1 MVSITK
7 IDDIN
12 IESELKRLFG
22 ERILVV
28 DGAMGTA
35 LEELNPS
42 GSDFGGEDLVGCYE
56 ALNLSAPQLVED
68 VHRSYISAG
77 AEIIKTNSFN
87 GLRRTLTE
95 YDLGYQTHK
104 IARTAAEIARKSI
117 EQYAEDR
124 RIFVMGSM
132 GPGTKSIT
140 VTGGITFDEVVET
153 YKEVALGLLEGNV
166 DILLLETVQ
175 DTLNLKAALMG
186 VKAAQLELDRS
197 APVAV
202 SVTIEKGGTMLAG
215 QNIEALYYT
224 LSGFDLL
231 SIGINCGTGPAM
243 MTDHL
248 RTLAKLSRFPVSF
261 WPNAGLPDEDGNF
274 NEGPEV
280 FREVVGRF
288 ARNGYLNLA
297 GGCCGT
303 TPDHIRAIR
312 EAVDGVTPRP
322 FSEDSHSPAL
332 TGAETALVDADSRPV
347 FVGERT
353 NTIGSKKFKRLI
365 AKKSWGLAAEVGRG
379 QVRKGAMALDLCTA
393 DPERDEVSD
402 YLNVLKPLLRKVR
415 VPILVDTTD
424 PAVVEAAFKTIGGK
438 PAVNSVN
445 LEDGGKRLRA
455 IASLAKEYGAA
466 LVCGLIDDNPESGM
480 AVTLERKLE
489 VTEKIYRVLRDE
501 FNIPDADIIFD
512 PLVFPA
518 GTGDPNYVDAARQ
531 TVKAIRRIKEVYSKC
546 LTILGISN
554 VSFGLPRA
562 GRDVVNS
569 VFLYEC
575 TQAGLDMAIVN
586 TERLRRY
593 PTIPKKERKLAED
606 LLFVGNVDSIA
617 AFNHYFGDMAV
628 KADEDEWSGFSTEEK
643 VFRAVVEARRE
654 GLMENIDSLLWEMSP
669 MSIVNGPLLQGM
681 DEVGRLFGDNKLII
695 AEVLESAEV
704 MKTAVDHLRHFIPG
718 GSSPKS
724 KGKIVLAT
732 VKGDVHDIGK
742 NLVDIIM
749 SNNGFEVID
758 LGIKVPPE
766 TIIEAVREHKPDMIG
781 LSGLLVRSA
790 QQMVNT
796 ATDLS
801 AAGVGIPLMVG
812 GAALTQKFALTKI
825 APAYKGAVLYTS
837 KAMDGLSLGN
847 RIIDPVQLPKLIKEC
862 EKKRTEAEK
871 GKPLPEEKPR
881 AKRRRPVRKIKPR
894 VTATKPEAE
903 LEVLPSRWIETDVP
917 EPPDLEM
924 HIEKEL
930 PSEDIFEYINVHML
944 YGKHLW
950 VEGLGKR
957 MKNPDDVK
965 FIKLQEQVKEV
976 FEEAVWEGILVPQA
990 VYRWFK
996 AWSGGEQI
1004 YVENPDGGE
1013 VENFYF
1019 PRQRNNGDLSATDW
1033 LRPRELGDDYINM
1046 FVITTGPDIG
1056 YKATQMRKEGRLLAS
1071 HILQALALEMTEATA
1086 EWLHE
1091 KLRRDWGIGDP
1102 PSFMLEDLFKTR
1114 YRGVRLSFG
1123 YPACPVIEDQAGLFR
1138 LLKPEQIGIK
1148 LTESMMMAPEA
1159 SVSAVVFHHPEG
1171 RYFGTGF

>member
-1 MVSITK
+1 MSITS

-12 IESELKRLFG
+12 VESELKGLFG

-35 LEELNPS
+35 LEKLNPS
-42 GSDFGGEDLVGCYE
+42 GDDFGGEELIGCYE

-77 AEIIKTNSFN
+77 ADIIKTNSFN
-87 GLRRTLTE
+87 GLRRTLVE
-95 YDLGYQTHK
+95 YDLGYQTRK
-104 IARTAAEIARKSI
+104 IACTAAEIARKSVK
-117 EQYAEDR
+117 QYAEDR
-124 RIFVMGSM
+124 HIFVMGSM

-153 YKEVALGLLEGNV
+153 YKEVALGLLEGSA

-202 SVTIEKGGTMLAG
+202 SVTIERGGTMLAG

-231 SIGINCGTGPAM
+231 SIGLNCGTGPAM

-261 WPNAGLPDEDGNF
+261 WPNAGLPDEEGNF
-274 NEGPEV
+274 NEGPEI
-280 FREVVGRF
+280 FKEVIGGF
-288 ARNGYLNLA
+288 ARKGYLNLA

-303 TPDHIRAIR
+303 TPEHIRAIR
-312 EAVDGVTPRP
+312 ESVDGIKPRP
-322 FSEDSHSPAL
+322 LNASGHFPAL
-332 TGAETALVDADSRPV
+332 TGTETTLIDADSSPV

-365 AKKSWGLAAEVGRG
+365 AKQSWGLAAEVGRG
-379 QVRKGAMALDLCTA
+379 QVRKGAMVLDLCTA

-424 PAVVEAAFKTIGGK
+424 PAVVEAAFNTIGGK

-445 LEDGGKRLRA
+445 LEDGGERLRL
-455 IASLAKEYGAA
+455 IAALTKEYGAA
-466 LVCGLIDDNPESGM
+466 LVCGLIDDDPESGM

-489 VTEKIYRVLRDE
+489 VAEKIYRVLRDE
-501 FNIPDADIIFD
+501 FDIPDADIIFD

-518 GTGDPNYVDAARQ
+518 GTGDPNYVGSARQ
-531 TVKAIRRIKEVYSKC
+531 TVKAIRRIREIYPGC

-554 VSFGLPRA
+554 VSFGLPTA

-575 TQAGLDMAIVN
+575 AQAGLGMAIVN

-593 PTIPKKERKLAED
+593 PTISKKERKLAED
-606 LLFVGNVDSIA
+606 LLFVGDVDSIA
-617 AFNHYFGDMAV
+617 AFNDYFGDMAV
-628 KADEDEWSGFSTEEK
+628 KADEDEWSELSIEEK

-654 GLMENIDSLLWEMSP
+654 GLIENIDSLLWEMSP

-681 DEVGRLFGDNKLII
+681 DEVGRLFGESKLII

-718 GSSPKS
+718 GALPKS
-724 KGKIVLAT
+724 KGKIILAT

-742 NLVDIIM
+742 NLVEMIM

-796 ATDLS
+796 AADLS
-801 AAGVGIPLMVG
+801 AAGVEVPLMVG

-825 APAYKGAVLYTS
+825 APAYKGTLLYTS

-847 RIIDPVQLPKLIKEC
+847 RIIDPVQLPKLIEEW
-862 EKKRTEAEK
+862 EKKKSEAQA
-871 GKPLPEEKPR
+871 GKPLPEEKPP
-881 AKRRRPVRKIKPR
+881 AKPRRPVRKAKPK
-894 VTATKPEAE
+894 VAVAKPEAE
-903 LEVLPSRWIETDVP
+903 PEVLPSRWIETDVP
-917 EPPDLEM
+917 EPPDLEP
-924 HIEKEL
+924 HILKEL
-930 PSEDIFEYINVHML
+930 PSEAIFEYINIHML

-950 VEGLGKR
+950 VEKLDKR
-957 MKNPDDVK
+957 LEDPKDVK

-976 FEEAVWEGILVPQA
+976 FEEAVWEDILVPQA

-996 AWSGGEQI
+996 AWPEGEQI
-1004 YVENPDGGE
+1004 FVENPDGGE
-1013 VENFYF
+1013 PEKFYF
-1019 PRQRNNGDLSATDW
+1019 PRQRNNGDLCATDW
-1033 LRPRELGDDYINM
+1033 LRPRDLGGDYLNM
-1046 FVITTGPDIG
+1046 FVTTTGQDIG

-1091 KLRRDWGIGDP
+1091 KLRRDWGIADP
-1102 PSFMLEDLFKTR
+1102 PSFMLKDLFKAR

-1138 LLKPEQIGIK
+1138 LLKPEQIGVK
-1148 LTESMMMAPEA
+1148 LMESMMMAPEA
-1159 SVSAVVFHHPEG
+1159 SVSAVVFHHSEG
-1171 RYFGTGF
+1171 RYFGTGL